1 MIDSGLT
8 LHDQIRRELERQIES
23 GVLRVGDRLPSEAE
37 LQKRFSV
44 SRAPVRQ
51 ALDGLE
57 ASGVIYRAQGR
68 GSFVRERKIG
78 SALRDMVSF
87 GQELRQTGHEVRPK
101 TLAVEMIAADAT
113 SAGDLG
119 LDAGSLVIALKRLY
133 VVDGQPLAIFYHRIR
148 PIIDIEIIRQA
159 GDFPSLYSLLRE
171 SGFELFGASEA
182 IGAALLTAEEA
193 AFLNVRR
200 PAAALVMKRVSRTA
214 TDLPVEST
222 DYRVLAD
229 RYEYRVELR
238 RAP

>member
-1 MIDSGLT
+1 MNDPSLL
-8 LHDQIRRELERQIES
+8 LHDLIRRELEREIES
-23 GVLRVGDRLPSEAE
+23 GALDVGDRLPSEAE

-51 ALDGLE
+51 ALDRLE
-57 ASGVIYRAQGR
+57 ATGVIYRAQGR

-87 GQELRQTGHEVRPK
+87 GQELRQTGHQVQPK
-101 TLAVEMIAADAT
+101 TLAVQLIAADAT
-113 SAGDLG
+113 AASDLG
-119 LDAGSLVIALKRLY
+119 LEVGSPVIALKRLY
-133 VVDGQPLAIFYHRIR
+133 VVDGEPLAIFDHRIR
-148 PIIDIEIIRQA
+148 PIVEIEYIRQA

-171 SGFELFGASEA
+171 SGYELYGASEA

-193 AFLNVRR
+193 AFLNVPQ

-222 DYRVLAD
+222 DYRVRAD

-238 RAP
+238 RTP